1 MSKVKCQRMK
11 GKRLVTSFGLLT
23 FDLNGVVELPE
34 EKVKEFLC
42 IKGFELVEEI
52 ASNSG
57 VESPENSSTEDL
69 SKDEKDIQKNSER
82 ASEDNSKENSDE
94 KLPDFSKMNIPQLK
108 KYAKEHDIDLAGAN
122 KKDEIIPILTGSKE

>member
-23 FDLNGVVELPE
+23 FDSNGITELPE
-34 EKVKEFLC
+34 ERVKEFLC
-42 IKGFELVEEI
+42 IKGFELVDE

-69 SKDEKDIQKNSER
+69 SKDEKDSQEDHER
-82 ASEDNSKENSDE
+82 ASEDSYEEKPDK